1 MMEMLN
7 FIYTDIVNFFL
18 PSMKW
23 SIVLASTCTVL
34 TSFSVAQFLLWIKG
48 NRLPRHGKLPPGPP
62 SWGPLVGNLP
72 QFRTSMR
79 TPHVRAQELA
89 KTYGPVMR
97 VQMGGKVLIFISD
110 PKIADRCFKDNDH
123 NFANRPSIA
132 AQKYL
137 LYGGDHPSLAPI
149 GDFWRSARKLYTTE
163 LLSGKKL
170 QEFQVVRSEEMGQA
184 VQDIYEASAR
194 DASINMHD
202 LFTKLFTNVITRMT
216 MSRRFFNSA
225 NSAAK
230 TLNETDSEAGSGNA
244 ELNDSMGNEWQQL
257 IDSNHELMTRLLLED
272 VSPALAW
279 VDILTGVRPRMQNS
293 FARMDRLLQKVVDD
307 HKAELSSRE
316 KDSENLDFID
326 VLLMLRDSSK
336 TQFLSDRTIKAFSLD
351 TIGAASETSTVT
363 SEWALSELLT
373 NPEVMDKA
381 REEVDSVVGKDR
393 TVLESDLPNMPY
405 IRALVN
411 ESLRLHPPLPWL
423 VPHTNLMD
431 CTLEDYN
438 IPANSI
444 LMFQVWAMQRDP
456 LLWERALEF
465 DPSRFLNSDMDV
477 KGMHTGL
484 MPFGA
489 GRRMCPGYNL
499 GLTVLQYTLARLI
512 HSFDWSTTDP
522 QVPLDMTEKFGLTSL
537 RRASVLH
544 AKARPRLPHHLY
556 TT

>member
-1 MMEMLN
+1 MLN
-7 FIYTDIVNFFL
+7 WLEGKGLKGRFSESWTRANLDFVQIPAFI
-18 PSMKW
+18 
-23 SIVLASTCTVL
+23 
-34 TSFSVAQFLLWIKG
+34 SFSISFWEPLLI
-48 NRLPRHGKLPPGPP
+48 
-62 SWGPLVGNLP
+62 
-72 QFRTSMR
+72 
-79 TPHVRAQELA
+79 VRRVLSFVSSQEA
-89 KTYGPVMR
+89 
-97 VQMGGKVLIFISD
+97 
-110 PKIADRCFKDNDH
+110 
-123 NFANRPSIA
+123 
-132 AQKYL
+132 
-137 LYGGDHPSLAPI
+137 LAPI

-336 TQFLSDRTIKAFSLD
+336 TQFLSDRTIKAFSLVSQIECRFIFCSACGSKVVLSWIDRFRIAWFSDFMKIFNYKCSWNLDLKCQGNVCFQD

-431 CTLEDYN
+431 CTVRWPPFSFN
-438 IPANSI
+438 I
-444 LMFQVWAMQRDP
+444 QRSS
-456 LLWERALEF
+456 A
-465 DPSRFLNSDMDV
+465 SM
-477 KGMHTGL
+477 K
-484 MPFGA
+484 
-489 GRRMCPGYNL
+489 
-499 GLTVLQYTLARLI
+499 
-512 HSFDWSTTDP
+512 SFSHH
-522 QVPLDMTEKFGLTSL
+522 
-537 RRASVLH
+537 LH
-544 AKARPRLPHHLY
+544 A
-556 TT
+556 